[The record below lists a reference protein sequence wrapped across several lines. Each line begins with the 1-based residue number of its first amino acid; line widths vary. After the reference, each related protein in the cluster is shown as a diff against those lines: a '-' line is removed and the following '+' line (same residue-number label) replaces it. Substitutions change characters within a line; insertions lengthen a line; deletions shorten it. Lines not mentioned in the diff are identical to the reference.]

1 MRSRLR
7 VQISHPEKTKIIKL
21 LPPGK
26 TKESNALGGGMLK
39 FRFDRF
45 VIDPSPK
52 WRQQI

>member
-1 MRSRLR
+1 MKSRLR
-7 VQISHPEKTKIIKL
+7 VQIPHPGKTKIINF

-39 FRFDRF
+39 LRFDRF